1 MKRKKLFVLSLLIFM
16 AAYVCFSC
24 QPALGS
30 SWYKRSIK
38 DGGDK
43 KTLTVQSI
51 TVCGVKLYPEANGE
65 DFIGKVNAKDAI
77 VYPDD
82 ISVAVKDD
90 TGAAVEVSIAIKGPG
105 GQANLKEG
113 EPVTVPIMLKTI
125 DGSNLEIQKY
135 LFLEQ
140 DGSMA
145 GSGGDPNPKDP
156 HGNSKFIIKIKTE
169 HMEADPWTYYKE
181 GEPDSSDDGN
191 FDSAKFDNW
200 ILNMPSMD
208 GIVASYKFREGSWSG
223 SPEMVDN
230 VPSGIGGGIKKI
242 WDVKVYRY
250 KNRTDRWSEI
260 GYTPA
265 PDPKDERFHFF
276 KFTATSAG
284 GAVGGEHG
292 SSMFCVDRY
301 SKFLFYYSEPSEMPS
316 IFGNKV
322 PKNWTDYA
330 APSTGI
336 HTQFSEPFY
345 LTDPVGFVKEDG
357 SVVLYQWIKDNIN
370 NSDYRPKQNPA
381 YTQPAG
387 RKANKAGSSPYK
399 EKLKIT
405 KKTITKDKNPKYTA
419 VKPIILEQ
427 PKDAYAKLN
436 SPELVFEVKTA
447 PVPDGEILSYQWY
460 KAENKTETGTEI
472 PGATEASYKI
482 TDTSTET
489 KCYFYCIVKN
499 TNADNSKSEQTESER
514 AKCHIT
520 DGQIQSDA
528 LNPEITEQPKGKTLR
543 LNSAEQLTLRVKAVS
558 KDGGALS
565 YQWYKA
571 ASPAAEGTAVT
582 GADKDEYTFTP
593 DTTSAGITY
602 YYCLVT
608 NTNNTVHGE
617 QTASKKSAY
626 AAIEVEQSYK
636 IEFFV
641 DGDGGALTA
650 LHNGNPIKSGD
661 YVKKGEKVKF
671 IAAPKPRHIVK
682 KWEGVTPE
690 ASITD
695 KTYAVLTVGAANAA
709 VSVSF
714 EPKMRLT
721 ITPKISNESLESW
734 STEGND
740 HFSPNYI
747 GGVHIS
753 RKCAVQVSG
762 GSNVTKSWDYM
773 FPVKDNS
780 GKWIQVQSEDFIKVG
795 EDKSAGSN
803 WLKAE
808 FSSFSD
814 LKMSFSNYLLKANRH
829 DFWWAEYTTG
839 IWPFS
844 APTMY
849 PLQAIDDNSVFP
861 LVYNETTGM
870 WTVDKANVNI
880 KRSDVIP
887 LPAEFAGTKPK
898 PDRKISYKGVTITY
912 DENFILRDGEEKD
925 FVVTYKVD
933 NHDET
938 RSKGTVKVIYTISW
952 K

>member
-1 MKRKKLFVLSLLIFM
+1 MQIKKILILSLTVFAGYLF
-16 AAYVCFSC
+16 FSC

-140 DGSMA
+140 DGSM
-145 GSGGDPNPKDP
+145 GGGGADYNPKDP

-169 HMEADPWTYYKE
+169 YMEADPWVYYKE

-191 FDSAKFDNW
+191 FDSSKFDNW

-230 VPSGIGGGIKKI
+230 VPSGIGSGLKRI

-250 KNRTDRWSEI
+250 KNRKDRWAEI

-265 PDPKDERFHFF
+265 IDPKDERFHFF
-276 KFTATSAG
+276 KFTASSAG
-284 GAVGGEHG
+284 GAVGGKHG

-301 SKFLFYYSEPSEMPS
+301 SKFLFYYSEPTKIKSV
-316 IFGNKV
+316 FGNAV
-322 PKNWTDYA
+322 PEDWTDYA
-330 APSTGI
+330 APTEGQ

-345 LTDPVGFVKEDG
+345 MTDPVGFVKEDG

-370 NSDYRPKQNPA
+370 NADYHPKQNPA

-387 RKANKAGSSPYK
+387 RKANKVGFSPYR

-405 KKTITKDKNPKYTA
+405 KKTIAKDKNPKYTA
-419 VKPIILEQ
+419 VKPVILEQ
-427 PKDAYAKLN
+427 PKDGYAKLN
-436 SPELVFEVKTA
+436 SPELVFEVKTE
-447 PVPDGEILSYQWY
+447 PVPDGETLSYQWY
-460 KAENKTETGTEI
+460 KAESKTEAGTAI
-472 PGATEASYKI
+472 PDATESSYKI

-499 TNADNSKSEQTESER
+499 TNTDNNKSEQTESER

-528 LNPEITEQPKGKTLR
+528 LNPEITEQPKSKTLR
-543 LNSAEQLTLRVKAVS
+543 LNSTEQLTLRVKAKS
-558 KDGGALS
+558 KDDGTLS

-571 ASPAAEGTAVT
+571 ASPVAEGTAVT
-582 GADKDEYTFTP
+582 DADKAEYTFTP
-593 DTTSAGITY
+593 DTSAAGITY

-608 NTNNTVHGE
+608 NTNNTVQGE
-617 QTASKKSAY
+617 QSASKKSTY

-636 IEFFV
+636 IDFFV

-682 KWEGVTPE
+682 AWEGVTPE
-690 ASITD
+690 ASIAD

-762 GSNVTKSWDYM
+762 GSNVAKLWDYM
-773 FPVKDNS
+773 FPVKNNS

-795 EDKSAGSN
+795 KDKSAGPN

-814 LKMSFSNYLLKANRH
+814 LKMSFSNYLIKANRH
-829 DFWWAEYTTG
+829 DYWWAEWTTG
-839 IWPFS
+839 FWPVP

-849 PLQAIDDNSVFP
+849 PLQAIDNNSIFP

-880 KRSDVIP
+880 KRSDDIP

-938 RSKGTVKVIYTISW
+938 RSKGTVKVVYTISW

>member
-1 MKRKKLFVLSLLIFM
+1 MQIKKILILSLTVFAGYLF
-16 AAYVCFSC
+16 FSC

-140 DGSMA
+140 DGSM
-145 GSGGDPNPKDP
+145 GGGGADYNPKDP
-156 HGNSKFIIKIKTE
+156 HGNNKFIIKIKTE
-169 HMEADPWTYYKE
+169 YMEADPWVYYKE

-370 NSDYRPKQNPA
+370 NADYKPKQNPA

-387 RKANKAGSSPYK
+387 RKANKAGFSPYR
-399 EKLKIT
+399 EKLKII
-405 KKTITKDKNPKYTA
+405 KKDITKDKNPKYTA

-436 SPELVFEVKTA
+436 SPELVFEVKTE
-447 PVPDGEILSYQWY
+447 PVPKGETLSYQWY

-472 PGATEASYKI
+472 SGATEASYKI

-499 TNADNSKSEQTESER
+499 TNTDNNKSEQTESER

-528 LNPEITEQPKGKTLR
+528 LNPEITEQPKGKTLH

-558 KDGGALS
+558 KDGGTLS

-682 KWEGVTPE
+682 AWEGVAPE
-690 ASITD
+690 ASIAD

-780 GKWIQVQSEDFIKVG
+780 GKWIQVQSEDFIKV
-795 EDKSAGSN
+795 DTVKSADADSC
-803 WLKAE
+803 LIAE
-808 FSSFSD
+808 FSLFSG

-839 IWPFS
+839 VWPFT

-880 KRSDVIP
+880 KHSDVIP

-912 DENFILRDGEEKD
+912 DENFTLRDGEEKD

-938 RSKGTVKVIYTISW
+938 RSKGTVKVVYTISW

>member
-1 MKRKKLFVLSLLIFM
+1 MQIKKILILSLTVFAGYLF
-16 AAYVCFSC
+16 FSC

-113 EPVTVPIMLKTI
+113 ELVTVPVMLKTI

-140 DGSMA
+140 DGSM
-145 GSGGDPNPKDP
+145 GGGGADYNPKDP

-169 HMEADPWTYYKE
+169 YMEADPWVYYKE

-230 VPSGIGGGIKKI
+230 VPSGIGSGIKKI

-250 KNRTDRWSEI
+250 KNRTDRWAEI
-260 GYTPA
+260 GYTPNH
-265 PDPKDERFHFF
+265 DPKDERFHFF
-276 KFTATSAG
+276 KFAATSAG
-284 GAVGGEHG
+284 GAVGGAHG

-370 NSDYRPKQNPA
+370 SADYKPKQNPA

-387 RKANKAGSSPYK
+387 RKANKAGFSPYK

-419 VKPIILEQ
+419 VKPVILEQ

-436 SPELVFEVKTA
+436 SPELVFEVKTE
-447 PVPDGEILSYQWY
+447 PVPEGETLSYQWY
-460 KAENKTETGTEI
+460 KAKNKTETGTEI

-499 TNADNSKSEQTESER
+499 TNADNNKSEQTESER

-558 KDGGALS
+558 KDGGTLS

-571 ASPAAEGTAVT
+571 VSSAAEGTAVT

-593 DTTSAGITY
+593 NASAAGITY
-602 YYCLVT
+602 YYCVVT

-617 QTASKKSAY
+617 QTASKKTAY

-641 DGDGGALTA
+641 DGEGGALTA
-650 LHNGNPIKSGD
+650 LHNGKPIKSGD

-682 KWEGVTPE
+682 AWEGVTPE
-690 ASITD
+690 ASIAD

-753 RKCAVQVSG
+753 RKCAIQVSG

-780 GKWIQVQSEDFIKVG
+780 GKWIQVQSEDFIKV
-795 EDKSAGSN
+795 DTVKSADADSC
-803 WLKAE
+803 LIAE
-808 FSSFSD
+808 FSLFSD

-839 IWPFS
+839 VWPFT

-887 LPAEFAGTKPK
+887 LPAEFAGTKPN
-898 PDRKISYKGVTITY
+898 PNRKISYKGVTITY
-912 DENFILRDGEEKD
+912 DENFTLRDGEEKD

-938 RSKGTVKVIYTISW
+938 RSKGTVKVVYTISW

>member
-1 MKRKKLFVLSLLIFM
+1 MQIKKILILSLTVFAGYLF
-16 AAYVCFSC
+16 FSC

-113 EPVTVPIMLKTI
+113 ELVTVPVMLKTI

-140 DGSMA
+140 DGSM
-145 GSGGDPNPKDP
+145 GGGGADYNPKDP
-156 HGNSKFIIKIKTE
+156 HGNNKFIIKIKTE
-169 HMEADPWTYYKE
+169 YMEADPWVYYKE

-230 VPSGIGGGIKKI
+230 VPSGIGSGIKKI

-250 KNRTDRWSEI
+250 KNRTDRWAEI
-260 GYTPA
+260 GYTPNH
-265 PDPKDERFHFF
+265 DPKDERFHFF
-276 KFTATSAG
+276 KFAATSAG
-284 GAVGGEHG
+284 GAVGGAHG

-370 NSDYRPKQNPA
+370 NSDYKPKQNPA

-387 RKANKAGSSPYK
+387 RKANKAGFSPYK

-405 KKTITKDKNPKYTA
+405 KKTITKNKNLKYTA
-419 VKPIILEQ
+419 VQPVISEQ

-436 SPELVFEVKTA
+436 SPELVFEVKTE
-447 PVPDGEILSYQWY
+447 PVPEGETLSYQWY

-472 PGATEASYKI
+472 SGATEASYKI

-499 TNADNSKSEQTESER
+499 TNADNNKSEQTESER

-558 KDGGALS
+558 KDGGTLS

-571 ASPAAEGTAVT
+571 VSSEAEGTAVT
-582 GADKDEYTFTP
+582 GADKAEYTFTP
-593 DTTSAGITY
+593 DTTSAGMTY

-608 NTNNTVHGE
+608 NTNNTVQGE

-636 IEFFV
+636 VEFFV
-641 DGDGGALTA
+641 DGEGGALTA
-650 LHNGNPIKSGD
+650 LHNGKPIKSGD

-671 IAAPKPRHIVK
+671 IAAPKLRHIVK
-682 KWEGVTPE
+682 EWEGVTPE
-690 ASITD
+690 ASIAD

-714 EPKMRLT
+714 EPKMHLS
-721 ITPKISNESLESW
+721 ITPKIENESLESW

-762 GSNVTKSWDYM
+762 GSNVAKLWDYM
-773 FPVKDNS
+773 FPVKNNS

-795 EDKSAGSN
+795 KDKSAGPN

-814 LKMSFSNYLLKANRH
+814 LKMSFSNYLIKANRH
-829 DFWWAEYTTG
+829 DYWWAEWTTG
-839 IWPFS
+839 FWPVP

-849 PLQAIDDNSVFP
+849 PLQAIDDNSIFP

-880 KRSDVIP
+880 KRSDDIP
-887 LPAEFAGTKPK
+887 LPAEFAGTKPN

-925 FVVTYKVD
+925 FVITYKVD

-938 RSKGTVKVIYTISW
+938 RSKGMVKVVYTISW